1 MNFRATLLLLTCT
14 AIAACSESGPEI
26 STSDQRLRF
35 DVSGKLEDPR
45 IVEASGLARSIR
57 RPGVLYV
64 MNDGDE
70 EILYVIDQGG
80 SSLGTI
86 EIGKAKNRDWE
97 DLAAFELDGEPYLL
111 IADIGDNDADRSK
124 RTLYVLR
131 EPEPGDD
138 KVKVDWKIDYEYPDG
153 PRDAESA
160 AVDIENE
167 RVLLLSKRDIPP
179 VLYDVPLRPSDD
191 GKVTARWLGTITS
204 LEHPT
209 RQDVAFAR
217 KTKDWHWQP
226 TGMDISAD
234 NRAAVILTYRYVYY
248 FLRRPDQGWYD
259 ALNSTPIRVGLGNFR
274 NAEAVAFGDDART
287 VIVTGEDR
295 HARVL
300 RIDLGH
306 TGDGE
311 SAAGRNAGQNLPTL
325 ADTRT
330 GSSLHSASNGRL
342 DNDQ

>member
-1 MNFRATLLLLTCT
+1 MNFRAILLLLTCA
-14 AIAACSESGPEI
+14 AIAACSESGPEV
-26 STSDQRLRF
+26 SASDQRLRF

-57 RPGVLYV
+57 RPGTLFV

-80 SSLGTI
+80 SNLGTV

-97 DLAAFELDGEPYLL
+97 DLAAFELRGEPYLL
-111 IADIGDNDADRSK
+111 IADIGDNDADRGK

-138 KVKVDWKIDYEYPDG
+138 KVKVDWEIDYEYPDG

-179 VLYDVPLRPSDD
+179 VLYEVPLRPSDD
-191 GKVTARWLGTITS
+191 GKVTARWLGTVTS
-204 LEHPT
+204 LEHPK

-234 NRAAVILTYRYVYY
+234 NRAAVILTYRYLYY
-248 FLRRPDQGWYD
+248 FLRRPDQDWYE
-259 ALNSTPIRVGLGNFR
+259 ALNSTPIRVSLGNFK
-274 NAEAVAFGDDART
+274 NAEAAAFGDDART

-306 TGDGE
+306 TRDVE
-311 SAAGRNAGQNLPTL
+311 TQSDAGVGSHRLMIADHRNAPRLQIE
-325 ADTRT
+325 
-330 GSSLHSASNGRL
+330 SNGRN
-342 DNDQ
+342 DNGR

>member
-1 MNFRATLLLLTCT
+1 MNFRAILLLLTCA
-14 AIAACSESGPEI
+14 AIAACSESGPEV
-26 STSDQRLRF
+26 SASDQRLRF

-57 RPGVLYV
+57 RPGTLFV

-80 SSLGTI
+80 SNLGTV

-97 DLAAFELDGEPYLL
+97 DLAAFELQGEPYLL
-111 IADIGDNDADRSK
+111 IADIGDNDADRGK

-138 KVKVDWKIDYEYPDG
+138 KVKVDWEIDYEYPDG

-179 VLYDVPLRPSDD
+179 VLYEVPLRPSDD
-191 GKVTARWLGTITS
+191 GKVTARWLGTVTS
-204 LEHPT
+204 LEHPK

-234 NRAAVILTYRYVYY
+234 NRAAVILTYRYLYY
-248 FLRRPDQGWYD
+248 FLRRPDQDWYE
-259 ALNSTPIRVGLGNFR
+259 ALNSTPIRVSLGNFK
-274 NAEAVAFGDDART
+274 NAEAAAFGDDART

-306 TGDGE
+306 TRDVE
-311 SAAGRNAGQNLPTL
+311 TQSDAGVGSHRLMIADHRNAPRLQIE
-325 ADTRT
+325 
-330 GSSLHSASNGRL
+330 SNGRN
-342 DNDQ
+342 DNGR